1 MNYELRVQKRSKRR
15 EDNES
20 DGFTLIELLVTISI
34 IGILIGL
41 SVFGLQGA
49 RQSAR
54 DAKRKTDLEQIRS
67 AVEIYKADCNKY
79 PLTLG
84 AQLKGDGLSTSSCL
98 DTNIYLSEVP
108 FDPTSPNSDYKYYSL
123 DGSTY
128 ELCAA
133 LEQGGATTSCG
144 VVAATSCGAAT
155 CNYKVTNP

>member
-1 MNYELRVQKRSKRR
+1 MPSIMKITNL
-15 EDNES
+15 
-20 DGFTLIELLVTISI
+20 GFTLIELLVTISI

-54 DAKRKTDLEQIRS
+54 DATRKADLEQIRS

-79 PLTLG
+79 PLSLG
-84 AQLKGDGLSTSSCL
+84 TQLLGDGISTTSCL

-108 FDPTSPNSDYKYYSL
+108 ADPIYPNSDYKYYSA
-123 DGSTY
+123 DGTTY

-133 LEQGGATTSCG
+133 LEQGETTVSCG
-144 VVAATSCGAAT
+144 VVSPTSCGAAT